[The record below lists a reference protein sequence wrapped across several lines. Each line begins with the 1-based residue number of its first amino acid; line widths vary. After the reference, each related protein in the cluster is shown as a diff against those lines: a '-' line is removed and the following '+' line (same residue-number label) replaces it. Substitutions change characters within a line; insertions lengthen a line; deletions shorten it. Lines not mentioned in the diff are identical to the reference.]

1 MKVLLTNERYPF
13 WTKLQEEKT
22 VREREMKRAVTW
34 LTGLVLASLSPVLWA
49 QGPVVR
55 ICLGEGNEWAPFTYW
70 ERKDGVPD
78 TSRLTGSATTLVL
91 DALQQSG
98 LSHQIRYLPWARVQ
112 QELADYHQNGLC
124 ELTWDASYKP
134 ERAEFAFYSVP
145 LYYTHL
151 GFFYLKRRYPEPP
164 DLQTVNRS
172 RVCGVIGYNYTPYGL
187 AQEPRRV
194 KQLQQALDML
204 ERDRCDFL
212 PSEIEPLVAGIS
224 LGIYRSESGLLN
236 LALPSRKGFYLLVS
250 KGSPRGH
257 QLVNILNQSLVAFQE
272 GGHTDEVMR
281 RFLPPM
287 E

>member
-1 MKVLLTNERYPF
+1 
-13 WTKLQEEKT
+13 
-22 VREREMKRAVTW
+22 
-34 LTGLVLASLSPVLWA
+34 
-49 QGPVVR
+49 
-55 ICLGEGNEWAPFTYW
+55 
-70 ERKDGVPD
+70 VPD

-91 DALQQSG
+91 DALNKLG

-112 QELADYHQNGLC
+112 QELADYRQNGLC

-134 ERAEFAFYSVP
+134 ERAEYAFYSVP

-151 GFFYLKRRYPEPP
+151 GFFYLKRRFPETP

-187 AQEPRRV
+187 VLEPRRV

-204 ERDRCDFL
+204 GRDRCDFL
-212 PSEIEPLVAGIS
+212 PSEIEPLTSGIG

-250 KGSPRGH
+250 KGSPRAYE
-257 QLVNILNQSLVAFQE
+257 LVTRLNQVLIDFQDS
-272 GGHTDEVMR
+272 GYSDEVMR
-281 RFLPPM
+281 KFLPPM

>member
-1 MKVLLTNERYPF
+1 MT
-13 WTKLQEEKT
+13 
-22 VREREMKRAVTW
+22 RAGTW
-34 LTGLVLASLSPVLWA
+34 WAGLAMAILSPALWG
-49 QGPVVR
+49 QEPPVK

-112 QELADYHQNGLC
+112 QELADYRQNGLC

>member
-1 MKVLLTNERYPF
+1 MTRAMLLLLG
-13 WTKLQEEKT
+13 WG
-22 VREREMKRAVTW
+22 
-34 LTGLVLASLSPVLWA
+34 LTGMVEAA
-49 QGPVVR
+49 QPEVQ

-78 TSRLTGSATTLVL
+78 TGRLTGSATTQVL
-91 DALQQSG
+91 EALKRLG
-98 LSHQIRYLPWARVQ
+98 LSYKIRYLPWARVQ
-112 QELADYHQNGLC
+112 QELADYRQNRWC

-134 ERAEFAFYSVP
+134 ERAEYAFYSVP

-151 GFFYLKRRYPEPP
+151 GFFYLKRRFPEAP

-172 RVCGVIGYNYTPYGL
+172 RVCGVLGYNYAPYGL
-187 AQEPRRV
+187 AQEPRRL

-204 ERDRCDFL
+204 GRDRCDFL
-212 PSEIEPLVAGIS
+212 PSEIEPLMSGIG
-224 LGIYRSESGLLN
+224 LGIYQSESGLLH

-250 KGSPRGH
+250 KGSPRSYE
-257 QLVNILNQSLVAFQE
+257 LVTRLNQLLIEFQDS
-272 GGHTDEVMR
+272 GYSDEVMR

>member
-1 MKVLLTNERYPF
+1 MRRTRLLLAGLGLAMLIPTSFARAA
-13 WTKLQEEKT
+13 EK
-22 VREREMKRAVTW
+22 
-34 LTGLVLASLSPVLWA
+34 PV
-49 QGPVVR
+49 Q

-91 DALQQSG
+91 DAIKKNG
-98 LSHQIRYLPWARVQ
+98 LSYQIRYLPWARVQ

-151 GFFYLKRRYPEPP
+151 GFFYLKRRYPEAP
-164 DLQTVNRS
+164 DLQTVNSS
-172 RVCGVIGYNYTPYGL
+172 RVCGVIGYNYAPYGL

-204 ERDRCDFL
+204 GRDRCDFL
-212 PSEIEPLVAGIS
+212 PSEIEPLVGGLT
-224 LGIYRSESGLLN
+224 LGIYQSEPGLLN
-236 LALPSRKGFYLLVS
+236 LALPSRKGFYLLVTS
-250 KGSPRGH
+250 W
-257 QLVNILNQSLVAFQE
+257 
-272 GGHTDEVMR
+272 
-281 RFLPPM
+281 LPA
-287 E
+287 

>member
-1 MKVLLTNERYPF
+1 M
-13 WTKLQEEKT
+13 
-22 VREREMKRAVTW
+22 
-34 LTGLVLASLSPVLWA
+34 
-49 QGPVVR
+49 
-55 ICLGEGNEWAPFTYW
+55 
-70 ERKDGVPD
+70 
-78 TSRLTGSATTLVL
+78 
-91 DALQQSG
+91 
-98 LSHQIRYLPWARVQ
+98 
-112 QELADYHQNGLC
+112 
-124 ELTWDASYKP
+124 
-134 ERAEFAFYSVP
+134 
-145 LYYTHL
+145 
-151 GFFYLKRRYPEPP
+151 
-164 DLQTVNRS
+164 
-172 RVCGVIGYNYTPYGL
+172 IGYNYTPYGL

-272 GGHTDEVMR
+272 GGHADEVMR

>member
-1 MKVLLTNERYPF
+1 MKGFWLLSGMILAMLMPVASA
-13 WTKLQEEKT
+13 QESD
-22 VREREMKRAVTW
+22 A
-34 LTGLVLASLSPVLWA
+34 P
-49 QGPVVR
+49 VR
-55 ICLGEGNEWAPFTYW
+55 ICLGNGSEWPPYTYW
-70 ERKDGVPD
+70 VRHNGVPEPE
-78 TSRLTGSATTLVL
+78 RLTGAAATLVL
-91 DALQQSG
+91 DALRQNG
-98 LSHQIRYLPWARVQ
+98 LSPQIRYLPWARVK
-112 QELADYHQNGLC
+112 QELVDYGQNGLC

-194 KQLQQALDML
+194 KQLQQALDMMG
-204 ERDRCDFL
+204 RDRCDFL
-212 PSEIEPLVAGIS
+212 PSEIEPLVSGIS

-250 KGSPRGH
+250 KGSPRAH
-257 QLVNILNQSLVAFQE
+257 EQVNTLNQALVAFQE
-272 GGHTDEVMR
+272 GGHGDEVMR

>member
-1 MKVLLTNERYPF
+1 
-13 WTKLQEEKT
+13 
-22 VREREMKRAVTW
+22 
-34 LTGLVLASLSPVLWA
+34 
-49 QGPVVR
+49 
-55 ICLGEGNEWAPFTYW
+55 
-70 ERKDGVPD
+70 
-78 TSRLTGSATTLVL
+78 
-91 DALQQSG
+91 
-98 LSHQIRYLPWARVQ
+98 
-112 QELADYHQNGLC
+112 
-124 ELTWDASYKP
+124 
-134 ERAEFAFYSVP
+134 
-145 LYYTHL
+145 
-151 GFFYLKRRYPEPP
+151 
-164 DLQTVNRS
+164 
-172 RVCGVIGYNYTPYGL
+172 
-187 AQEPRRV
+187 
-194 KQLQQALDML
+194 LQQALDML

>member
-1 MKVLLTNERYPF
+1 MRRTRLLLAGLGLAMLIPASF
-13 WTKLQEEKT
+13 ASAAEK
-22 VREREMKRAVTW
+22 
-34 LTGLVLASLSPVLWA
+34 PV
-49 QGPVVR
+49 Q
-55 ICLGEGNEWAPFTYW
+55 ICLEEGNEWAPFTYW

-91 DALQQSG
+91 DAIKKNG
-98 LSHQIRYLPWARVQ
+98 LSYQIRYLPWARVQ

-151 GFFYLKRRYPEPP
+151 GFFYLKRRYPEAP
-164 DLQTVNRS
+164 DLQTVNSS
-172 RVCGVIGYNYTPYGL
+172 RVCGVIGYNYAPYGL

-204 ERDRCDFL
+204 GRDRCDFL
-212 PSEIEPLVAGIS
+212 PSEIEPLVGGLT
-224 LGIYRSESGLLN
+224 LGIYQSEPGLLN

-250 KGSPRGH
+250 KGSPRAYE
-257 QLVNILNQSLVAFQE
+257 LVTRLNQTLVAFQE
-272 GGHTDEVMR
+272 QGHAEEVMR